1 MNLAAYGMRLRQTL
15 RKMLLNI
22 RVYIAGRVLVKGGTP
37 VGEVTEKGHRNNQI
51 IRFQLTDRLF
61 G

>member
-1 MNLAAYGMRLRQTL
+1 MRLGQTL
-15 RKMLLNI
+15 TKMLLNI

-37 VGEVTEKGHRNNQI
+37 VGGVTEKGHRNNQI